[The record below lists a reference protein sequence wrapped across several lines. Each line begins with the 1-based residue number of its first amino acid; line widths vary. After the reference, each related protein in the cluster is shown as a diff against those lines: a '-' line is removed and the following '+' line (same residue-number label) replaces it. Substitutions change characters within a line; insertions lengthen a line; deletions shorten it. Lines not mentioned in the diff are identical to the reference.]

1 MKKWMLWLMT
11 LCLGV
16 SMLSGCTWPG
26 KQSDGTLRVVTTVF
40 PSYDFTRQIAGD
52 HARVTMLL
60 TPGAESHSYEPTP
73 ADVLRIQQCDLFVYI
88 GGESEV
94 WVEEILQSLEG
105 KNIRTLRLFDCVAPL
120 EEEEIEGADHGH
132 EHEHAHEEEAE
143 YDEHIWTAPQN
154 ALAMS
159 KAIADS
165 LEAADPAHA
174 DAYRQKLDAYSK
186 ELTELDADFSR
197 TVSEGKRREI
207 VFGDRFPFRY
217 FAHAYGLEYYAAFS
231 GCSSETE
238 ASPATMSFL
247 IRQVKEDRIPLVFYT
262 ESSNHK
268 IADRLAEATGA
279 QTALFHSCNN
289 VSKEELE
296 SGATYVSLMRQNLD
310 ALEHAL
316 NDELGA

>member
-1 MKKWMLWLMT
+1 
-11 LCLGV
+11 
-16 SMLSGCTWPG
+16 
-26 KQSDGTLRVVTTVF
+26 
-40 PSYDFTRQIAGD
+40 
-52 HARVTMLL
+52 
-60 TPGAESHSYEPTP
+60 
-73 ADVLRIQQCDLFVYI
+73 
-88 GGESEV
+88 
-94 WVEEILQSLEG
+94 
-105 KNIRTLRLFDCVAPL
+105 
-120 EEEEIEGADHGH
+120 
-132 EHEHAHEEEAE
+132 
-143 YDEHIWTAPQN
+143 
-154 ALAMS
+154 MS

-174 DAYRQKLDAYSK
+174 DAYRQKLEAYSK

-217 FAHAYGLEYYAAFS
+217 FAHAYELEYYAAFS

-279 QTALFHSCNN
+279 KTALFHSCNN